1 MFTRDE
7 STARTT
13 SSAKGVAL
21 LKNSLLANTDI
32 QIPVTSVIPVTTTIT
47 SDGSEQVIPSVSL
60 TITAVA
66 TELDA
71 DGRITTTTEVPVLD
85 TPTITN
91 LVLNSLE
98 GGLHCGVPTR
108 TTPTLTPTTLR
119 NIEQT
124 FLELGGVPAPETHNN
139 QAGFVPPLVQPNT
152 SASTSGGTTF
162 ISLDQ
167 KCWGGGVATLTTAPT
182 TSSSGSIVSTSSSAT
197 TSGLLPRQH
206 PMYTSGALFNSNSN
220 SSDASSTGSM
230 PSVHLG
236 IGQPGRRVG
245 GRRPNRED
253 HLTPEEE
260 ERRKQRRERNKMAA
274 ARCRK
279 RRLDQTNCLQDET
292 DDLEDKKSS
301 LQQEIQLLQ
310 QQRDE
315 LEFLL
320 ATHKAVCR
328 RKTQN
333 NNNIMTTIPSTI
345 VSAPSSITSVSA
357 PSSITSVVT
366 SANPIQVNPRN
377 YFTNNNVTVQSLP
390 LKEVSLKEEVVIK
403 EEPQETQ
410 DDSVLR
416 ILKTAPTKPR
426 RPTSL
431 NVGPLVFRNSTVAD
445 LGVPIETPSAGLR
458 GLNFES
464 MMDGGTG
471 LTPVTNGT
479 GLTPLSTGLTPLT
492 TPVVTAPSQSSSNCS
507 SQQRSSSSDL
517 SSPDSVVPPKL
528 VSL

>member
-1 MFTRDE
+1 
-7 STARTT
+7 
-13 SSAKGVAL
+13 
-21 LKNSLLANTDI
+21 
-32 QIPVTSVIPVTTTIT
+32 
-47 SDGSEQVIPSVSL
+47 
-60 TITAVA
+60 
-66 TELDA
+66 
-71 DGRITTTTEVPVLD
+71 
-85 TPTITN
+85 
-91 LVLNSLE
+91 
-98 GGLHCGVPTR
+98 
-108 TTPTLTPTTLR
+108 
-119 NIEQT
+119 
-124 FLELGGVPAPETHNN
+124 
-139 QAGFVPPLVQPNT
+139 
-152 SASTSGGTTF
+152 
-162 ISLDQ
+162 
-167 KCWGGGVATLTTAPT
+167 
-182 TSSSGSIVSTSSSAT
+182 
-197 TSGLLPRQH
+197 
-206 PMYTSGALFNSNSN
+206 
-220 SSDASSTGSM
+220 M
-230 PSVHLG
+230 PSLAGSTLG
-236 IGQPGRRVG
+236 MQQQPGRRMG

-260 ERRKQRRERNKMAA
+260 ERRKMRRERNKMAA

-333 NNNIMTTIPSTI
+333 NNIPATTVAAPV
-345 VSAPSSITSVSA
+345 VSAPSSINSF
-357 PSSITSVVT
+357 VT
-366 SANPIQVNPRN
+366 SANPIPVTARN
-377 YFTNNNVTVQSLP
+377 HYNNNINNNVTVQPIP
-390 LKEVSLKEEVVIK
+390 LKEELLKDEIVIK
-403 EEPQETQ
+403 QEPQETR
-410 DDSVLR
+410 DDSVVR
-416 ILKTAPTKPR
+416 VLKVAANKPR

-431 NVGPLVFRNSTVAD
+431 NVAPLALRNSTVAD

-492 TPVVTAPSQSSSNCS
+492 TPVVTAPSQNSSNCS